1 MAQWRLNQLAVIISA
16 GSIFAGYTLILPFVP
31 LYIQLLGV
39 RSPSQVALWA
49 GTVLGISPLI
59 AALIGPLWG
68 RLADR
73 VGLKIMAIRITFAL
87 ALIWFLMAFAQN
99 VWHLFLLRSLLGVF
113 GGFNAFSIALATQ
126 LTPQEKVDKTIGTL
140 HAVQIIST
148 AVGPLMGGLLAG
160 VIGIRKTFIVTG
172 ILCLFSLILFIVLY
186 KDKERS
192 ILPHRSLKTQGPKHR
207 SFKDLMQLQ
216 NFMPLAAVL
225 FLITVI
231 DRSFSPVIP
240 LFIVAL
246 VKSPMQAA
254 RSAGLIISI
263 ASVAE
268 SLAAWYS
275 GRRIATVPPKKFL
288 LTRLVSGGIVSTALI
303 FAASVNQLLALRVL
317 LALLAGGTLTIAYTL
332 ASQVIPESD
341 RATAFG
347 LLSSYSMFG
356 GAIGPLL
363 GGLLSSLNIRGVFV
377 ANALIYAVLI
387 GVVWKLFRPFKT
399 GPESDLPLSFM
410 EGS

>member
-1 MAQWRLNQLAVIISA
+1 MTQWRLNQLAVIISA

-31 LYIQLLGV
+31 LYIQMLGV
-39 RSPSQVALWA
+39 QSPSQAALWA
-49 GTVLGISPLI
+49 GIVLGISPLI

-99 VWHLFLLRSLLGVF
+99 VWHLFLLRSLIGVF

-126 LTPQEKVDKTIGTL
+126 LTPQEKVGKTIGTL

-148 AVGPLMGGLLAG
+148 AVGPFMGGLLAG
-160 VIGIRKTFIVTG
+160 VIGIRRTFIVTG

-192 ILPHRSLKTQGPKHR
+192 ALPLRSLKTQRPKHR
-207 SFKDLMQLQ
+207 SFKELMQLQ

-240 LFIVAL
+240 LFVVAL

-268 SLAAWYS
+268 CLAAWYS

-288 LTRLVSGGIVSTALI
+288 MTRLISGGIVSTGLI

-377 ANALIYAVLI
+377 ANALIYAALI
-387 GVVWKLFRPFKT
+387 GLVWKLFQPFKT